1 MPKRAK
7 PARRAG
13 AYRPP
18 ELLRKLIDV
27 AMDLERRTMQL
38 YCRFETLFPEPK
50 QVQRFWFDMAQHE
63 SRHFGALGLVAGL
76 LESAP
81 GRTLPAAPSLR
92 REHVVHY
99 RELLSRAEAEA
110 RKGVTLTRA
119 FEIALE
125 LEGSEIEDLVLD
137 LLQALKGEMER
148 ERAVQLL
155 IHDLGDLSYMIERY
169 ARSPSLLARA
179 DAMVE
184 QQLARHRGLPGRAPR
199 ALAPV
204 RMRTAGTA
212 AAAAEPLR
220 AESSPGRRTARPK
233 RRG

>member
-7 PARRAG
+7 PAQRAG
-13 AYRPP
+13 AERPP

-50 QVQRFWFDMAQHE
+50 QVRRFWFDMAQHE
-63 SRHFGALGLVAGL
+63 SRHFGALGLVSGL

-81 GRTLPAAPSLR
+81 DRTLQAAPSLR

-110 RKGVTLTRA
+110 KKGVTLNRA

-184 QQLARHRGLPGRAPR
+184 QQLARHRGLPGKAPR
-199 ALAPV
+199 AITPL
-204 RMRTAGTA
+204 RMRVVGATA
-212 AAAAEPLR
+212 AADEPIR
-220 AESSPGRRTARPK
+220 AGSSPGRRTARPK

>member
-1 MPKRAK
+1 MPKQAK
-7 PARRAG
+7 HAQRG
-13 AYRPP
+13 AAERSP

-38 YCRFETLFPEPK
+38 YCRFEALFPEPK
-50 QVQRFWFDMAQHE
+50 QVHRFWFDMAQHE

-81 GRTLPAAPSLR
+81 ERTLPAAPSLR

-155 IHDLGDLSYMIERY
+155 IHDLGDLSFMIERY

-184 QQLARHRGLPGRAPR
+184 QQLARLRGMPGRAPR
-199 ALAPV
+199 AVAPV
-204 RMRTAGTA
+204 RMRAGGATA
-212 AAAAEPLR
+212 AAAKPLR
-220 AESSPGRRTARPK
+220 AGSSPGRRAIRPK

>member
-1 MPKRAK
+1 
-7 PARRAG
+7 
-13 AYRPP
+13 
-18 ELLRKLIDV
+18 
-27 AMDLERRTMQL
+27 
-38 YCRFETLFPEPK
+38 
-50 QVQRFWFDMAQHE
+50 MAQHE

-81 GRTLPAAPSLR
+81 GRTLSAAPSLR

-99 RELLSRAEAEA
+99 RELLSRAETEA

-169 ARSPSLLARA
+169 GRSPSLLARA

-204 RMRTAGTA
+204 RMRVAGNA
-212 AAAAEPLR
+212 AAPGEPLR
-220 AESSPGRRTARPK
+220 AGSSPVRRTARPK